1 MKSFQLLP
9 DEVPRVL
16 SLHKD
21 HEEQELFASQI
32 INVSMHLPSSEFQIS
47 EAFMFFTI
55 MNVLTF
61 RAIKKFTSIMTSPIR
76 SRSLPKLTKEELDRC
91 SAFRDTED
99 RWMSFNRSSGSDR
112 AKLFADFCQSCV
124 LMINSL
130 DCQSILFSVTPKITA
145 DIIKSMGEFCENYEA
160 TSSALIALT
169 DANTICPFSTHNISV
184 PDIFYNVC
192 LAVNHCEEV
201 WDEAKSLLIACL
213 SEKACACALATSPK
227 LLECLKLAFI
237 GNSGSLGDFL
247 NTLFFEHVNKAFFAS
262 VKYETLIQG
271 MFADLNIDGLNHTEK
286 YQFSLF
292 LARFFM
298 ELSKVITRNPNR
310 KFRNLKLFGVLKEL
324 TADLSGV
331 EGVSVYFRMID
342 TVNDD
347 KTGGPNVAVVREIFE
362 LFRERENWEEA
373 IYDGFVELSVSVGM
387 FEKMNEIMPF
397 SEWFCNAR
405 KVSASATLTLFG
417 RLLAFDID
425 GVTACIPGVFAALS
439 REGTSH
445 ESYIKCLAIIE
456 MLFTKRVISL
466 PTLLSYEFLDV
477 FVTQVP
483 RKLLVQFFEDMPTF
497 SQLLLDILSHEGSAS
512 KRELVFN
519 AIVHGSKF
527 FHNKQMFISL
537 CSAILVV
544 CPSRICVADMVM
556 EVQQSQEY
564 SFLDVFLQSFPK
576 STLIVDEF
584 VQMKGLEWIF
594 ELSEH
599 EVITVEKLSQLLMA
613 LVAKKSCKELNHMIT
628 HLHEDHPIFSLTQS
642 QLRTVIFGAKDKS
655 TSRPIK
661 VPALF
666 HKLDFQEE
674 TVDPYNAFVIGKY
687 ALPRYHDLSQVP
699 FLACVANRFMLPS
712 DAARALEL
720 PLKMESFCDPS
731 YDHFP
736 IFQFYPGPDVMRITH
751 KFQAVSFWFRFD
763 RPLGESEVHIL
774 ESDALLFTLNGESL
788 TATCEAQTFVV
799 DATPDKW
806 THVYIRIEK
815 VSGFG
820 TTYQFRI
827 TINDFTFVM
836 TPKSKVTE
844 FTFLSLGSANTAP
857 LLYLGSAIRFSDIFN
872 NDISVLNGNG
882 PGYIEPSEDLPET
895 LLVTPFAL
903 CHVEIPLTCYPVPYM
918 GFCLNNLSNRG
929 FKRMLKWMCDTE
941 DRETYDSVFRA
952 ACNINRITKN
962 NNTRFWKQLLH
973 NIKHAKLHPTVAM
986 FKEALGTVLVRSS
999 GDHIS
1004 VFNSMI
1010 YSGVLWDILNP
1021 EILATALLECFPGI
1035 NWKDY
1040 PDADIFLATVVRKN
1054 PENRGLITVILR
1066 NGKTVPRTIKLLAA
1080 MVKSESIT
1088 DWESAVNRRES
1099 TLQGTIVEC
1108 LIAIASQRALE
1119 TLKTMFTFEELKY
1132 LFLTAPDSLAL
1143 KVFHLMTLM
1152 AIMIP
1157 DFIKVDPSI
1166 EMKVASLS
1174 CHESIWK
1181 DVLFLVTGD
1190 SDCSSD
1196 VLRRPSLTILVL
1208 VLMWGVGIMIIHNKS
1223 YRETDDCSLKK
1234 LEEKLNAACKFLKHY
1249 VNGIAGTPNCMNFMS
1264 TYYPLI
1270 LTYPVLFDDSYTCED
1285 NTVFPAIPQLTA
1297 ANMGDMEDRMWF
1309 KYHHVAQKLD
1319 FKPCDPPQPG
1329 KLFLRNIVKKLLNSP
1344 AFASE
1349 IDWNRVSNYIMESS
1363 LFEFIADVFLSTPLA
1378 SFSMVCYNWLWL
1390 RPWEHKE
1397 RSTYFSPQLLSV
1409 LMKRVEFPLPP
1420 QFSFTQLLS
1429 LTVYWTHS
1437 KLLSNAAVPVII
1449 ETFSIWEKVLSSIGI
1464 EGIKKLSPII
1474 MTILVEIV
1482 NSTDVNVLGI
1492 EKAFERYTTTF
1503 AKLIDS
1509 QSLLGWCYVFRKR
1522 FQTIPESLR
1531 AEIRAV
1537 ASEVDVEL
1545 CCKKSK
1551 VDKSLK
1557 EQAKQRWN
1565 EQLENAVVTAEAI
1578 CQQYK
1583 DIAPPKRSGMSEA
1596 SFLSTRAHYI
1606 GTCKHFLVRKLMDHM
1621 LLFSDSVFPINV
1633 EKGKWENFL
1642 VRQQEFC
1649 SEVSL
1654 FQPAT
1659 YHLSA
1664 RCIPFCPPMVLKP
1677 SFSPFI
1683 TEKYD
1688 ESAPVRM
1695 FTELT
1700 SFIPYPPL
1708 RTEETLLS
1716 LFYKSMPDMGTP
1728 LDFHECSLIRY
1739 GHHIPSVVFWFPDH
1753 VILLTFAQLMNT
1765 GKEILFLNC
1774 MDPKMYHIFI
1784 ESVIMGEY
1792 GLTTLF
1798 ASHVV
1803 IIIPISSI
1811 LYVHKHNEKSL
1822 ALWTFNSGHFLLL
1835 LSSQIIRNISSIVDK
1850 IDKIAVES
1858 FPTIN
1863 FLTSFDSGEAAYQA
1877 WLQKSLP
1884 TQEFLYTINCLGG
1897 RSYVDLGKYPYVPVL
1912 INTEGKS
1919 RTDESLPS
1927 TANTAGILCR
1937 VLPFRYFAKSD
1948 LTSQIS
1954 NLGEIPATILVL
1966 PELLEN
1972 GELSSDHSM
1981 PGPDFRHDIWRIRE
1995 ALSSHDHAEDVKQWV
2010 LSRFHIGET
2019 RTKMPQEAPEVLTGS
2034 TVINISRRKSKLAIV
2049 NNSTDK
2055 EYYSDTNFLY
2065 GHAESISVST
2075 DGVYFAIDFAFGLT
2089 RAYKVIFSRGAPTS
2103 VRCLSEFSAGASPI
2117 SAISGREWM
2126 CATASGK
2133 ILVLWE
2139 IITGTVH
2146 RVLTFDAPVS
2156 AVAFD
2161 ERLCAVW
2168 AGVAQQAVFVSLN
2181 GTILGET
2188 MLPSCITA
2196 LSQNDEASSALCG
2209 TENGRLFTISY
2220 DITTSNILQREV
2232 SCEHDSRL
2240 TRILWQ
2246 RDGGC
2251 YLTVDASGK
2260 VLRWNR
2266 DGTPAPGLATAS
2278 LGKCTSCG
2286 DTTRA
2291 ICQFCN
2297 KPVCLQCLPSHLK
2310 GPRCRHC
2317 IAFL

>member
-1 MKSFQLLP
+1 MQ
-9 DEVPRVL
+9 RVL
-16 SLHKD
+16 LLHIN
-21 HEEQELFASQI
+21 HEEQELVASQI
-32 INVSMHLPSSEFQIS
+32 INVKREFSASSEFEIS
-47 EAFMFFTI
+47 DLFPKIFVYNRESVHI
-55 MNVLTF
+55 QSVQKVY
-61 RAIKKFTSIMTSPIR
+61 IDHMTSPIR

-99 RWMSFNRSSGSDR
+99 RWTSFNKSSGANR
-112 AKLFADFCQSCV
+112 PKLFADFCQSCV

-130 DCQSILFSVTPKITA
+130 DCQSILFSVTPKIAA
-145 DIIKSMGEFCENYEA
+145 DIVKSMGEFCENYEA
-160 TSSALIALT
+160 ISSALIALT
-169 DANTICPFSTHNISV
+169 DANTICPFSTHNIPV
-184 PDIFYNVC
+184 PDIFYNTCV
-192 LAVNHCEEV
+192 AVNYCEEI
-201 WDEAKSLLIACL
+201 WDEAKSLLMSCL
-213 SEKACACALATSPK
+213 SEKACASALAGSPN
-227 LLECLKLAFI
+227 LLQSLKLAFL
-237 GNSGSLGDFL
+237 GNASGSLGNFL
-247 NTLFFEHVNKAFFAS
+247 NTLLFEHVNKAFFAS
-262 VKYETLIQG
+262 VKYEALIQG
-271 MFADLNIDGLNHTEK
+271 LFADLNVETLTTNAR
-286 YQFSLF
+286 YQFGLF
-292 LARFFM
+292 LAQFFL
-298 ELSKVITRNPNR
+298 ELSKVTRNPNR
-310 KFRNLKLFGVLKEL
+310 KFRNLGFFGVLKEL
-324 TADLSGV
+324 TTSLSGV
-331 EGVSVYFRMID
+331 EGVSIYFRMID
-342 TVNDD
+342 SVNDD
-347 KTGGPNVAVVREIFE
+347 KSGAPNAVVVREIFE
-362 LFRERENWEEA
+362 LFRERESWEEA
-373 IYDGFVELSVSVGM
+373 IYDGFFELSVSMDV
-387 FEKMNEIMPF
+387 FEKMNEIIRF
-397 SEWFCNAR
+397 SEWFCNAK
-405 KVSASATLTLFG
+405 KVSASASLTLFG

-425 GVTACIPGVFAALS
+425 GVTACIPGVFAALG

-445 ESYIKCLAIIE
+445 ESYLKCLALIE
-456 MLFTKRVISL
+456 MLFTKRMISL

-483 RKLLVQFFEDMPTF
+483 RGLLVQFFEDVPTF

-519 AIVHGSKF
+519 AIVHGSQF

-584 VQMKGLEWIF
+584 VHMKGLEWIF
-594 ELSEH
+594 ELCEH

-613 LVAKKSCKELNHMIT
+613 LVAKKSCKELNHMIA
-628 HLHEDHPIFSLTQS
+628 HLNENHPIFALTQS
-642 QLRTVIFGAKDKS
+642 QLRMVIFGTKDKS
-655 TSRPIK
+655 SSKPIK

-666 HKLDFQEE
+666 HKLDFEEE

-687 ALPRYHDLSQVP
+687 ALPRYKDLSQVP

-712 DAARALEL
+712 DVARALEL

-763 RPLGESEVHIL
+763 RPLGENEVHIL
-774 ESDALLFTLNGESL
+774 ESDSLLFTLNGESL

-799 DATPDKW
+799 DAVPDKW
-806 THVYIRIEK
+806 THVYLRIEK

-836 TPKSKVTE
+836 TPKSKVAE
-844 FTFLSLGSANTAP
+844 FTFLAIGSANTAP
-857 LLYLGSAIRFSDIFN
+857 LLYLGSAIRFSDVFN
-872 NDISVLNGNG
+872 NDISVLNGHG

-903 CHVEIPLTCYPVPYM
+903 SHVEMPLTCYTVPYM

-973 NIKHAKLHPTVAM
+973 NIKHAQLHPTVEM
-986 FKEALGTVLVRSS
+986 FKEALGTVLVRNNS
-999 GDHIS
+999 DHVS

-1035 NWKDY
+1035 NWKNY

-1066 NGKTVPRTIKLLAA
+1066 NGKIVPRTVKLLAA
-1080 MVKSESIT
+1080 MIKSESIT
-1088 DWESAVNRRES
+1088 DWDSAVNRRES
-1099 TLQGTIVEC
+1099 TLQGTIVDC
-1108 LIAIASQRALE
+1108 LISIAGQKSLD
-1119 TLKTMFTFEELKY
+1119 TLKTMFTYDELKY

-1152 AIMIP
+1152 AIMVP
-1157 DFIKVDPSI
+1157 DFIRVDPSI

-1190 SDCSSD
+1190 SDCRSE

-1208 VLMWGVGIMIIHNKS
+1208 ALLWGVGIMIIHNKS
-1223 YRETDDCSLKK
+1223 FHGTYDTGLSK
-1234 LEEKLNAACKFLKHY
+1234 LEEKMNAACKFLKRY
-1249 VNGIAGTPNCMNFMS
+1249 ATSIAGTPNCLNFMR

-1270 LTYPVLFDDSYTCED
+1270 LTYPVLFDDSYKCD
-1285 NTVFPAIPQLTA
+1285 DDTVLPSIPLLTA
-1297 ANMGDMEDRMWF
+1297 ANMGDMEDRMWA
-1309 KYHHVAQKLD
+1309 KYNHVAQKLE
-1319 FKPCDPPQPG
+1319 FKPCDQPLPG
-1329 KLFLRNIVKKLLNSP
+1329 KLFLRNIVKNLLNTP
-1344 AFASE
+1344 AFAQE
-1349 IDWNRVSNYIMESS
+1349 IDWESVSSYVMDSA
-1363 LFEFIADVFLSTPLA
+1363 LFEFISGVFLSTPLA
-1378 SFSMVCYNWLWL
+1378 SFSIVCYNWLLL
-1390 RPWEHKE
+1390 RPWEHQA
-1397 RSTYFSPQLLSV
+1397 RSTHFSPLLLVV
-1409 LMKRVEFPLPP
+1409 LMKGVEFPLPP

-1437 KLLSNAAVPVII
+1437 KLLDNATVPII
-1449 ETFSIWEKVLSSIGI
+1449 VETFSVWEKILSSIGM
-1464 EGIKKLSPII
+1464 EGVKKLSPII
-1474 MTILVEIV
+1474 LTILAEIV
-1482 NSTDVNVLGI
+1482 NSTDDSNALGTAH
-1492 EKAFERYTTTF
+1492 AFEKYTKSF
-1503 AKLIDS
+1503 VKLIDS
-1509 QSLLGWCYVFRKR
+1509 QSSLGWCYAFRKR
-1522 FQTIPESLR
+1522 FTSTPESLR
-1531 AEIRAV
+1531 KEIGAVAREV
-1537 ASEVDVEL
+1537 ASEL
-1545 CCKKSK
+1545 CLQKSK
-1551 VDKSLK
+1551 VDKSVK
-1557 EQAKQRWN
+1557 EAAKQRWK
-1565 EQLENAVVTAEAI
+1565 EQLENATATAEAI
-1578 CQQYK
+1578 SQQYK
-1583 DIAPPKRSGMSEA
+1583 DIAPPKPSAMSEA
-1596 SFLSTRAHYI
+1596 SFLSTRAQYI
-1606 GTCKHFLVRKLMDHM
+1606 GACKHFLVRKLMDHM
-1621 LLFSDSVFPINV
+1621 FLFSDSVFPINV
-1633 EKGKWENFL
+1633 EKGKWANFL

-1654 FQPAT
+1654 FHPMT

-1683 TEKYD
+1683 AEKYD
-1688 ESAPVRM
+1688 ESSPVKM
-1695 FTELT
+1695 FTELA
-1700 SFIPYPPL
+1700 SFIPHPPL

-1716 LFYKSMPDMGTP
+1716 LFYKSMPEMGAP

-1739 GHHIPSVVFWFPDH
+1739 GHHIPSVVFWFADH
-1753 VILLTFAQLMNT
+1753 IVLLTFAQLMNT

-1811 LYVHKHNEKSL
+1811 LYINKHNEKSL

-1835 LSSQIIRNISSIVDK
+1835 LTSQVMRNISGLVDK
-1850 IDKIAVES
+1850 IDKIAIES
-1858 FPTIN
+1858 FPTMN
-1863 FLTSFDSGEAAYQA
+1863 FLTRYDSGDAAYKA
-1877 WLQKSLP
+1877 WIQSRLT
-1884 TQEFLYTINCLGG
+1884 TQEFIYTANCLSN

-1912 INTEGKS
+1912 CTENKPE
-1919 RTDESLPS
+1919 TNESLPS
-1927 TANTAGILCR
+1927 AAITTGLLCR
-1937 VLPFRYFAKSD
+1937 ILPFKYFAKSD
-1948 LTSQIS
+1948 VTSEIS
-1954 NLGEIPATILVL
+1954 KLGEIPATLLVL
-1966 PELLEN
+1966 PELLESA
-1972 GELSSDHSM
+1972 ELPSDRIQCGS
-1981 PGPDFRHDIWRIRE
+1981 DLRHYIWRIRE
-1995 ALSSHDHAEDVKQWV
+1995 ALSSQDNVEDVKQWV
-2010 LSRFHIGET
+2010 LSRFQIGET
-2019 RTKMPQEAPEVLTGS
+2019 GAKTTQEAPEVLMSS

-2049 NNSTDK
+2049 NNTTDK
-2055 EYYSDTNFLY
+2055 EYYTDVNFLY

-2089 RAYKVIFSRGAPTS
+2089 RAYKVIFSRGVPTS
-2103 VRCLSEFSAGASPI
+2103 ARCLSEFSAGASPI
-2117 SAISGREWM
+2117 SAISGREWI

-2161 ERLCAVW
+2161 ERSCGVW
-2168 AGVAQQAVFVSLN
+2168 AGVAQRAVFVSLN
-2181 GTILGET
+2181 GTMLGET
-2188 MLPSCITA
+2188 TLPSPITA
-2196 LSQNDEASSALCG
+2196 LSQNDGASSALCG
-2209 TENGRLFTISY
+2209 TENGLLFTISY
-2220 DITTSNILQREV
+2220 DITTSNVLHREV
-2232 SCEHDSRL
+2232 TSEHDSRI

-2246 RDGGC
+2246 RDAGC
-2251 YLTVDASGK
+2251 YLTVDASGQ

-2266 DGTPAPGLATAS
+2266 DGTPAPGLATS
-2278 LGKCTSCG
+2278 TLGKCTSCA
-2286 DTTRA
+2286 DPTRA

-2310 GPRCRHC
+2310 GPTCRHC